1 MTTLTP
7 DFLPPAKRPLSSVP
21 EKPSAATD
29 PPPNINQVQD
39 YDYYSEAYRRWL
51 TGRSLSPTT
60 IKLYIGTMR
69 RAWEDLGDLTRVSE
83 DDLGKWINSYRGS
96 TRYTYVAALI
106 SVFDWLDI
114 VGHRQDHPLR
124 RVDPRE
130 RVKRPQRPRSRP
142 RPFSPEEE
150 ELVLRSAV
158 GAIRV
163 WLLLALRQGMRRHE
177 IAKIRGEDFVDNQLR
192 VEGKGRKVEWL
203 PVHPEIAVIA
213 QEMPAEGWWFPSA
226 TSEAGHI
233 TPDWVGNQVGTLLKL
248 NGMTG
253 SIHRGRH
260 TFGTTLLRN
269 GANPRVVQELMR
281 HDNLETTMRYL
292 EVIQDE
298 KSAAINALGTLAPA
312 VRNGPDAERPAA

>member
-1 MTTLTP
+1 M
-7 DFLPPAKRPLSSVP
+7 
-21 EKPSAATD
+21 
-29 PPPNINQVQD
+29 QD
-39 YDYYSEAYRRWL
+39 HAYYSEAYRRWL
-51 TGRSLSPTT
+51 TGRALSPQT
-60 IKLYIGTMR
+60 IKLYTGVLR

-96 TRYTYVAALI
+96 TRYTYVAALM

-114 VGHRQDHPLR
+114 VGHRGVHPLR

-130 RVKRPQRPRSRP
+130 RIKRPQRPRSRP

-158 GAIRV
+158 GQIRI
-163 WLLLALRQGMRRHE
+163 WLLLALRQGLRRHE
-177 IAKIRGEDFVDNQLR
+177 IAQIRGDDFVDNQLR
-192 VEGKGRKVEWL
+192 VDGKGQKVAWL

-213 QEMPAEGWWFPSA
+213 QEMPVSGWWFPSA
-226 TSEAGHI
+226 TSGTGHI

-248 NGMTG
+248 NGLSG

-269 GANPRVVQELMR
+269 GVNPRVVQELMR

-292 EVIQDE
+292 EVIEDE
-298 KSAAINALGTLAPA
+298 KAKAISGLGSLPSAA
-312 VRNGPDAERPAA
+312 

>member
-7 DFLPPAKRPLSSVP
+7 DFLPPAKRLLSPISANSSVT
-21 EKPSAATD
+21 TD
-29 PPPNINQVQD
+29 PPPSINQVQNHA
-39 YDYYSEAYRRWL
+39 YYSEAYRRWL
-51 TGRSLSPTT
+51 TGRALSPQT
-60 IKLYIGTMR
+60 IKLYTGVFR

-83 DDLGKWINSYRGS
+83 NDLGKWINSYRGS
-96 TRYTYVAALI
+96 TRYTYVAALM

-114 VGHRQDHPLR
+114 VGHRQTHPLR

-130 RVKRPQRPRSRP
+130 RIKRPQRPRSRP
-142 RPFSPEEE
+142 RPFSLEEE

-158 GAIRV
+158 GAIRI
-163 WLLLALRQGMRRHE
+163 WLLLALRQGLRRHE
-177 IAKIRGEDFVDNQLR
+177 IAQIRGEDFVDNQLR
-192 VEGKGRKVEWL
+192 VDGKGHKVAWL

-213 QEMPAEGWWFPSA
+213 REMPASGWWFPSA
-226 TSEAGHI
+226 TSETGHI

-292 EVIQDE
+292 DVIEDE
-298 KSAAINALGTLAPA
+298 KLKAINALGSM
-312 VRNGPDAERPAA
+312 PAAA